1 MAEYNYA
8 ALAGTMKIEDITS
21 DKHNQTILQ
30 RLKDN
35 DTSLDKLLICEDI
48 EIFGEGT
55 TSDYYVPD
63 FDNVEELGWLGY
75 YIGQN
80 SNLQKLHFYDNQ
92 TNVYSLVPNPSS
104 GVYSIINQLKR
115 FTSIVLP

>member
-1 MAEYNYA
+1 MAKYNYA
-8 ALAGTMKIEDITS
+8 AKADTMKIEDITS

-35 DTSLDKLLICEDI
+35 DTSLDKLLICEDFG
-48 EIFGEGT
+48 IFGEGT
-55 TSDYYVPD
+55 TSDYYGPD
-63 FDNVEELGWLGY
+63 LDNVEELGWLGY

-92 TNVYSLVPNPSS
+92 TNMFDSERSFFEGLWSTGLDRKSVDH
-104 GVYSIINQLKR
+104 
-115 FTSIVLP
+115 T